1 MNAINYPLERLVTL
15 FKQQKTATIS
25 ELKVALQT
33 NVTMTIFRKLKQ
45 LDYLSSCSHSGKY
58 YSLKRLVKFNDNGYC
73 FVNSI
78 LFSIHPTLK
87 ETIKVLIQNSHRGYT
102 ALEIEKRL
110 KVKPNESVVQLVKEN
125 SVTRNKIRGSYVY
138 FAIDSNKKRQQEL
151 FRKDNASDTFKL
163 DDMQPDVLM
172 NEIKASIVIF
182 YSLLNEKQRRI
193 YAGLESLKI
202 GRGGDRF
209 ISDLL
214 GLNINTVNKGRN
226 ELLRDTI
233 SIDTTIRKPGG
244 GRKIIT
250 KKKSLNHRKD

>member
-1 MNAINYPLERLVTL
+1 MNTISYPLERLLTL
-15 FKQQKTATIS
+15 FKQQKTATMS

-58 YSLKRLVKFNDNGYC
+58 YSLKRLIKFNDNGYC

-87 ETIKVLIQNSHRGYT
+87 KTIKILIQNSHQGYT
-102 ALEIEKRL
+102 ALEIEKKL
-110 KVKPNESVVQLVKEN
+110 TIKPNESVMQLVNEN
-125 SVTRNKIRGSYVY
+125 GITRKKIRGSYVY
-138 FAIDSNKKRQQEL
+138 FSIDSNEMRRQEL
-151 FRKDNASDTFKL
+151 FRKNNTADTFKL
-163 DDMQPDVLM
+163 DDMHPDVLM

-182 YSLLNEKQRRI
+182 FSLLNEKQRRL

-209 ISDLL
+209 ISGLL

-226 ELLRDTI
+226 ELLRDTV